1 MLLVELRR
9 AEAEPL
15 AEEGEAL
22 PSELRPKITKGKG
35 PRHPLLWQYA
45 SVLIGLGLAFT
56 SFIVLVQRKELSE
69 IRRTSGGG
77 ILTLAPEID
86 QALSGPI
93 VFRWLADPD
102 AEYYVLELFDKAL
115 LPVWVSERIH
125 GTQMNIP
132 PEVRSRLEYGQ
143 AYFWM
148 ISAYAQE
155 AVIEGIPSGPLLHQ
169 PSESPRP
176 LVDHPGGR
184 GVALKHEGRPKEG
197 VGPFRSKHLPFRITE
212 GLVRGLPF
220 DEALVEFAH
229 ENDRRLI
236 VEGPEGGDDRTGA
249 GEEEG
254 SSHAQQSL
262 RPHEEPFPGLAG
274 R

>member
-1 MLLVELRR
+1 MRIDRDSLRDLFQGYVDSKRPPCRRNCPPSTAMAGSFEPSASVRDKKRIIDHISACSYCRDEFMLLVELRR

-102 AEYYVLELFDKAL
+102 AEYYVMELFDRAL
-115 LPVWVSERIH
+115 LPVWVSEKIH
-125 GTQMNIP
+125 GTQMSIP

-155 AVIEGIPSGPLLHQ
+155 AVIKESRLARFSISPQKAPGP
-169 PSESPRP
+169 
-176 LVDHPGGR
+176 
-184 GVALKHEGRPKEG
+184 
-197 VGPFRSKHLPFRITE
+197 
-212 GLVRGLPF
+212 
-220 DEALVEFAH
+220 
-229 ENDRRLI
+229 
-236 VEGPEGGDDRTGA
+236 
-249 GEEEG
+249 
-254 SSHAQQSL
+254 
-262 RPHEEPFPGLAG
+262 
-274 R
+274 